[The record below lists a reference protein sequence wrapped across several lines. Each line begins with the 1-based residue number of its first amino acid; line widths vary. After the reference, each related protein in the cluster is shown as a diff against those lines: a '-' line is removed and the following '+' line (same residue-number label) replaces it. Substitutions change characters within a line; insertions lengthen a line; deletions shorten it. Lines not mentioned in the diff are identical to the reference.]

1 MSTLFTWSLAASH
14 RQYVLLS
21 SQYLHLIPNPHLQP
35 YLPHNRAP
43 PTPSVPWLFGIA
55 STTSSLQLD
64 ITSVISSQLLSCGG
78 RRWFPHRRSN
88 RQRVFAEQQRDRE
101 EGWERWESAFE
112 GDDLAGLTQQWV
124 NLGGREVIEQEV
136 RALWASR
143 IGRIWKD
150 GEEGE
155 TVTIEFEW
163 V

>member
-1 MSTLFTWSLAASH
+1 MALRDSIHYLLFTARHHLC
-14 RQYVLLS
+14 
-21 SQYLHLIPNPHLQP
+21 HLISAPVLRWEEMVP
-35 YLPHNRAP
+35 P
-43 PTPSVPWLFGIA
+43 PTIEQAKAREAVM
-55 STTSSLQLD
+55 T
-64 ITSVISSQLLSCGG
+64 VV
-78 RRWFPHRRSN
+78 
-88 RQRVFAEQQRDRE
+88 RVFAEQQRDRE

-136 RALWASR
+136 RELWASR

>member
-1 MSTLFTWSLAASH
+1 MT
-14 RQYVLLS
+14 V
-21 SQYLHLIPNPHLQP
+21 
-35 YLPHNRAP
+35 
-43 PTPSVPWLFGIA
+43 V
-55 STTSSLQLD
+55 
-64 ITSVISSQLLSCGG
+64 
-78 RRWFPHRRSN
+78 
-88 RQRVFAEQQRDRE
+88 RVFAEQQRDRE

-150 GEEGE
+150 GGEGE